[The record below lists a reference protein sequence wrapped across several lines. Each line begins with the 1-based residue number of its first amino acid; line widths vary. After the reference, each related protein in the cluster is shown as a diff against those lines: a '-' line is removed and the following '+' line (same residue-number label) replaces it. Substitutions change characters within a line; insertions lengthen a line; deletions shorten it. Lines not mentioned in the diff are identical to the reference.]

1 MAHIRHPEWRDSNE
15 DTNYPFEDDA
25 TLANN
30 AGAAIDPTVFLDA
43 SLYPVGG
50 IGDYYLSRLVITNTT
65 VTLYI
70 GDPANITLAYTSFA
84 VNDIPD
90 ELRLVDTYGRS
101 AGILVS
107 ESARLLSLKALGTG
121 THDFSP
127 SQTPFVAAV
136 CIPMPEQGVSGFL
149 LDDGTVVSGDV
160 WLVGGEGVVLSQ
172 GTSTIGG
179 YCQVT
184 QSTFSTI
191 RIDVVGD
198 PLFRRKLCSSPTAFQ
213 TPQFIQQICFTTPE
227 LTATTGGTTTTVA
240 DSADILFLVDT
251 TGSMGG
257 FINTLHSVMPEILEV
272 IRASVPTA
280 TLRWAV
286 AGYRDVEDGG
296 SYGSYGFLLHQAFTS
311 NDETTVDTIGGLTAG
326 GGGDEPEQNLMAL
339 KNLATN
345 WVASLGGNTTS
356 ARAIIWAGDAVG
368 WEDGAKGHTYPSLQ
382 ATLDAL
388 DAANVTVFGLN
399 MRGVDAGINRP
410 GPAPSD
416 GRSQASTIVETTGGD
431 IYHDVNDS
439 LAGDIADAVVDS
451 IIKVV
456 IGDTGKPSVLGQTLC
471 CGPGDY
477 GNISITA
484 GSQDAADTILR
495 VRAAE
500 EGLIIE
506 AVGEKLEDIR

>member
-1 MAHIRHPEWRDSNE
+1 MTHIRHPEWRDSHE
-15 DTNYPFEDDA
+15 DNNYPFEDDA

-30 AGAAIDPTVFLDA
+30 AGATIDPAIFLDA
-43 SLYPVGG
+43 TLYPVGG
-50 IGDYYLSRLVITNTT
+50 VGNYYLSKLVITNTS

-70 GDPANITLAYTSFA
+70 GDSANTTLASTSFA
-84 VNDIPD
+84 VNNIPD
-90 ELRLVDTYGRS
+90 ELRLVDIYGRS
-101 AGILVS
+101 AGLLVS

-121 THDFSP
+121 THEFSP
-127 SQTPFVAAV
+127 TQTPFVAAV
-136 CIPMPEQGVSGFL
+136 CLPMPSQGISGFL
-149 LDDGTVVSGDV
+149 LDDGTVVAGDV

-172 GTSTIGG
+172 STSTIGG

-191 RIDVVGD
+191 RIDVIGD

-227 LTATTGGTTTTVA
+227 LTATTGNVIITAA

-257 FINTLHSVMPEILEV
+257 FINTLHSVMPDILEV

-286 AGYRDVEDGG
+286 VGYRDVEDGG
-296 SYGSYGFLLHQAFTS
+296 NYSTSGYTLHQAFTS
-311 NDETTVDTIGGLTAG
+311 SDTTTVTTIGNLSAS

-339 KNLATN
+339 KNLATG
-345 WVASLGGNTTS
+345 WVSSLGGNTS
-356 ARAIIWAGDAVG
+356 AARAIIWAGDAVG
-368 WEDGAKGHTYPSLQ
+368 WEDGAKGFAYPTLQ
-382 ATLDAL
+382 DTLNAL
-388 DAANVTVFGLN
+388 TAADITVFALN
-399 MRGVDAGINRP
+399 MRSVNAGINQP

-416 GRSQASTIVETTGGD
+416 GRAQASTIVEATGGD

-439 LAGDIADAVVDS
+439 LAGDIADAVVEA

-456 IGDTGKPSVLGQTLC
+456 IGSTGKPSVLGQTLC

-495 VRAAE
+495 VRPAE